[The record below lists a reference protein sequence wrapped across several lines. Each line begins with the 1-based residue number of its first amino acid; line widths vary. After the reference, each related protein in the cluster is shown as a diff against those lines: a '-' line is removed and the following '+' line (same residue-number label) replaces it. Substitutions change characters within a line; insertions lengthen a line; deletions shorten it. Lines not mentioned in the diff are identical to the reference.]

1 MFDGRPGGPPLPDVL
16 RVAREAGTEAPGSL
30 WGRGD
35 ERSEPA
41 SPPGCGTV
49 CSPGP
54 LAFPSS
60 PGTHLAPAERGGS
73 SRRPGAGSSPL
84 SRCLAPV
91 AAGRSR
97 AQPTDLWRA
106 GRGDSGCARGGCSH
120 VPARERPHAPR
131 PAPGS
136 PRPAQRGFQ
145 CSPHQL
151 APGRERGPGSARKR
165 RDGKTLPLR
174 GTLFPVWKE
183 KGVKKERG
191 KKKKRVS
198 WNHMVASHRQ
208 PLPRSL
214 ARSLLPPSQRSW
226 RAGRRPGSRGG
237 RRGSARGGALCWRP
251 RGGAGVRPR
260 GGRCGIDPV
269 GENRGHLGHER
280 G

>member
-191 KKKKRVS
+191 KKKKKS
-198 WNHMVASHRQ
+198 ELEPHGC
-208 PLPRSL
+208 LPPAAPPSL
-214 ARSLLPPSQRSW
+214 ARSLAAPSLPALLARWAP
-226 RAGRRPGSRGG
+226 AGQP
-237 RRGSARGGALCWRP
+237 RGSAGVGPGRGALLAAAGRSGRAAARGPVWDRP
-251 RGGAGVRPR
+251 CRREPGT
-260 GGRCGIDPV
+260 
-269 GENRGHLGHER
+269 LGP
-280 G
+280 